1 MQKTNK
7 PEDQD
12 LEGLFNST
20 KNDLSSYIEKRIDIL
35 KLRIYEKASISSSY
49 IVYGLIIFIFI
60 FTIFFLGL
68 IALGFFVGEMLGSNA
83 AGFGILILVTLAILL
98 CFVFSAKRIRMSIT
112 NLVIRIIQKIESDED

>member
-98 CFVFSAKRIRMSIT
+98 CFVFGAKRIRMSIT
-112 NLVIRIIQKIESDED
+112 NFVIRIIQKIESDED